1 MYSTTLLASLLAL
14 AHGFA
19 STPECPP
26 RPKGQVQGTRD
37 GSAGDATGTIKA
49 VRPMACTASDGRP
62 GESFFVYSADF
73 SMLYEIADQTGLGA
87 IPPEVTHGLVGN
99 TWQVNPILACLS
111 LSCLTYASP
120 NLTLACLT

>member
-1 MYSTTLLASLLAL
+1 MFSTTLLASLLAL

-19 STPECPP
+19 STPKCKIGSNDKP

-73 SMLYEIADQTGLGA
+73 SMMYEIADLTGVGD

-99 TWQVNPILACLS
+99 TWQANPTCLP
-111 LSCLTYASP
+111 LTRLP
-120 NLTLACLT
+120 HLT